1 MRERL
6 LGYWALS
13 WVGLISNIIA
23 LPIIALIISYGP
35 PLKVANITL
44 AISLGWPA
52 AIVGI
57 VSSAA
62 LLAERKWGVT
72 LTLVSLSMVI
82 SGTGPYSVVRLITL
96 KDIFGIGGFTL
107 LTTLLST
114 LALLYLCNPNI
125 VEVLGFKLKLIKSI
139 ILASRILNSSMS
151 NSFPHIQERPFY

>member
-6 LGYWALS
+6 LGYWSLS
-13 WVGLISNIIA
+13 WIGLISNIIA
-23 LPIIALIISYGP
+23 LPIIALIISFGP
-35 PLKVANITL
+35 PLKVVNITL

-82 SGTGPYSVVRLITL
+82 SGMGPYSVVRIATIQ
-96 KDIFGIGGFTL
+96 DVFGIGGLTL
-107 LTTLLST
+107 LTTLFST
-114 LALLYLCNPNI
+114 LALLYWCNP
-125 VEVLGFKLKLIKSI
+125 KHRRSI
-139 ILASRILNSSMS
+139 RL
-151 NSFPHIQERPFY
+151 

>member
-1 MRERL
+1 MRERVF
-6 LGYWALS
+6 GYWTLAWL
-13 WVGLISNIIA
+13 GLISNIIA
-23 LPIIALIISYGP
+23 LPTITYIIIFV
-35 PLKVANITL
+35 PLQKFADITL

-82 SGTGPYSVVRLITL
+82 SGMGPYSVVRLITL
-96 KDIFGIGGFTL
+96 QDIFGIGGFTL

-114 LALLYLCNPNI
+114 LALLYWCNP
-125 VEVLGFKLKLIKSI
+125 KHRRSI
-139 ILASRILNSSMS
+139 RL
-151 NSFPHIQERPFY
+151 

>member
-6 LGYWALS
+6 LGYWTLS
-13 WVGLISNIIA
+13 WIGLISNIIA
-23 LPIIALIISYGP
+23 LPIIAIIISYGP
-35 PLKVANITL
+35 PLKIANITL

-82 SGTGPYSVVRLITL
+82 SGMAPYSVVRLITL
-96 KDIFGIGGFTL
+96 QDIFGIGGFTL

-114 LALLYLCNPNI
+114 FALLYWCNP
-125 VEVLGFKLKLIKSI
+125 KHRRSI
-139 ILASRILNSSMS
+139 RL
-151 NSFPHIQERPFY
+151 

>member
-1 MRERL
+1 MRERV
-6 LGYWALS
+6 LGYWSLS
-13 WVGLISNIIA
+13 WIGLISNIVA

-35 PLKVANITL
+35 PMKVANITL

-82 SGTGPYSVVRLITL
+82 SGMGPYSVVRIITIQ
-96 KDIFGIGGFTL
+96 DIIGIGGLTL
-107 LTTLLST
+107 LTTLLCT
-114 LALLYLCNPNI
+114 LALLYWCNP
-125 VEVLGFKLKLIKSI
+125 KHRRSI
-139 ILASRILNSSMS
+139 RL
-151 NSFPHIQERPFY
+151 

>member
-1 MRERL
+1 MRERVI
-6 LGYWALS
+6 GYWTLA
-13 WVGLISNIIA
+13 WIGLISNIIA
-23 LPIIALIISYGP
+23 LPTITLITIFIP
-35 PLKVANITL
+35 PYRAANITL
-44 AISLGWPA
+44 ASSLGWPA

-114 LALLYLCNPNI
+114 LALLYWCNP
-125 VEVLGFKLKLIKSI
+125 KHRRSI
-139 ILASRILNSSMS
+139 RL
-151 NSFPHIQERPFY
+151 

>member
-1 MRERL
+1 MRERV
-6 LGYWALS
+6 LGYWALA
-13 WVGLISNIIA
+13 WGGLIGNIIA
-23 LPIIALIISYGP
+23 LPIIELIISYGP

-44 AISLGWPA
+44 AIRLGWPA

-82 SGTGPYSVVRLITL
+82 SGMGPYTVVRRITL
-96 KDIFGIGGFTL
+96 QDIYGVGGLAL

-114 LALLYLCNPNI
+114 LALLYWCNP
-125 VEVLGFKLKLIKSI
+125 KHRRSI
-139 ILASRILNSSMS
+139 RL
-151 NSFPHIQERPFY
+151 

>member
-6 LGYWALS
+6 FGYWSLA
-13 WVGLISNIIA
+13 WIGLISNVIA
-23 LPIIALIISYGP
+23 LPAIALVISYGP

-72 LTLVSLSMVI
+72 LTLISLSMVI
-82 SGTGPYSVVRLITL
+82 SGMTPYSIIRLITL
-96 KDIFGIGGFTL
+96 KDFMGIGGFTL
-107 LTTLLST
+107 LTTVLSSV
-114 LALLYLCNPNI
+114 ALIYWCNPKHRRKI
-125 VEVLGFKLKLIKSI
+125 RL
-139 ILASRILNSSMS
+139 
-151 NSFPHIQERPFY
+151 

>member
-13 WVGLISNIIA
+13 WVGLISNIVA
-23 LPIIALIISYGP
+23 LPIIALIISFGP

-82 SGTGPYSVVRLITL
+82 SGMGPYSIVRIITV
-96 KDIFGIGGFTL
+96 KDWIGGFGL
-107 LTTLLST
+107 VTTLLSA
-114 LALLYLCNPNI
+114 LALIYWCNPKHRRTI
-125 VEVLGFKLKLIKSI
+125 RL
-139 ILASRILNSSMS
+139 
-151 NSFPHIQERPFY
+151 

>member
-6 LGYWALS
+6 LGYWTLS
-13 WVGLISNIIA
+13 WIGLISNIIA
-23 LPIIALIISYGP
+23 LPVIAIVISYGP

-62 LLAERKWGVT
+62 LLSERKWGVT

-82 SGTGPYSVVRLITL
+82 SGMAPYSIIRLIIL
-96 KDIFGIGGFTL
+96 QDILGIGGFTL

-114 LALLYLCNPNI
+114 LSLLYWCNP
-125 VEVLGFKLKLIKSI
+125 KHRRSI
-139 ILASRILNSSMS
+139 RL
-151 NSFPHIQERPFY
+151 

>member
-6 LGYWALS
+6 QGYWALS
-13 WVGLISNIIA
+13 WIGLISNIIA
-23 LPIIALIISYGP
+23 LPVIAIIISHGP

-82 SGTGPYSVVRLITL
+82 SGMGPYSVVRLITL
-96 KDIFGIGGFTL
+96 QDIFGIGGLGL
-107 LTTLLST
+107 LTTIFST
-114 LALLYLCNPNI
+114 LALLYWCNPKHRRTI
-125 VEVLGFKLKLIKSI
+125 RL
-139 ILASRILNSSMS
+139 
-151 NSFPHIQERPFY
+151 

>member
-6 LGYWALS
+6 LGYWSLS
-13 WVGLISNIIA
+13 WVGLIGNIIA

-72 LTLVSLSMVI
+72 LTLVSLSMAI
-82 SGTGPYSVVRLITL
+82 SVMGPYSIVRLITL
-96 KDIFGIGGFTL
+96 QDIFGIGGFTL
-107 LTTLLST
+107 LTTIFST
-114 LALLYLCNPNI
+114 LALLYWCNP
-125 VEVLGFKLKLIKSI
+125 KHKRSI
-139 ILASRILNSSMS
+139 RL
-151 NSFPHIQERPFY
+151 

>member
-13 WVGLISNIIA
+13 WAGLISNIVA
-23 LPIIALIISYGP
+23 LPIIALIISLGP

-62 LLAERKWGVT
+62 LLAEKKWGVT

-82 SGTGPYSVVRLITL
+82 SGMGPYSIIRLITI

-107 LTTLLST
+107 LTTILCT
-114 LALLYLCNPNI
+114 GALVYWCNP
-125 VEVLGFKLKLIKSI
+125 KHRRSI
-139 ILASRILNSSMS
+139 R
-151 NSFPHIQERPFY
+151 F

>member
-6 LGYWALS
+6 IGYWALS

-23 LPIIALIISYGP
+23 IPAIAIIISFGP

-72 LTLVSLSMVI
+72 LTLVSLSMAI
-82 SGTGPYSVVRLITL
+82 AGMGPYSVVRLITL
-96 KDIFGIGGFTL
+96 RDFIGIGGFAL
-107 LTTLLST
+107 LTTILST
-114 LALLYLCNPNI
+114 LAILYWCNP
-125 VEVLGFKLKLIKSI
+125 KHRRSI
-139 ILASRILNSSMS
+139 RL
-151 NSFPHIQERPFY
+151 